1 MFVIVLAAG
10 QHGDALA
17 AHMADQQVASMAG
30 NAAAGKAL
38 ELGIGNGDPV
48 FHQLANGRQ
57 AGAQHEGGRERLGT
71 GNLADGLGGF
81 GHFFR

>member
-1 MFVIVLAAG
+1 MFIIVLAAG

-38 ELGIGNGDPV
+38 ELGIGNCHPIFECVGD
-48 FHQLANGRQ
+48 
-57 AGAQHEGGRERLGT
+57 GRE
-71 GNLADGLGGF
+71 A
-81 GHFFR
+81 